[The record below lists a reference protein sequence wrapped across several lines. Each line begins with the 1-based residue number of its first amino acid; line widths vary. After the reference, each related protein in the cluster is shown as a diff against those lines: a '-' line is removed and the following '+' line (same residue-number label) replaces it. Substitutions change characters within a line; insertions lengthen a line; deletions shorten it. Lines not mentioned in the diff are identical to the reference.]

1 MQRRDG
7 RTHGVQE
14 TGTLTGAMGDRGAG
28 LGKRKKKKI
37 KVSEDSLKS
46 VCTETWW
53 GRRVPAHFPSKDAA
67 SAHKDI
73 AGVRAERTGGASP
86 QGQGREKSKP
96 DDSVSS
102 QPSLTADGTSHHL
115 RLAATVGAT
124 VPLGTQLWVFGHRV
138 GGSNKLPATL
148 LLDRRDLAC
157 LRQRAGTRAGV
168 YAASPGT
175 FEPR

>member
-1 MQRRDG
+1 
-7 RTHGVQE
+7 
-14 TGTLTGAMGDRGAG
+14 MGGRGAG
-28 LGKRKKKKI
+28 LGRRKKKI

-46 VCTETWW
+46 VRTETWW
-53 GRRVPAHFPSKDAA
+53 GRHVPVQFPSKDTT

-73 AGVRAERTGGASP
+73 TGVRAERTGGASP

-102 QPSLTADGTSHHL
+102 QPSLTADGTSHRL
-115 RLAATVGAT
+115 RLVATVGAT

-138 GGSNKLPATL
+138 RGSNKLPGTL

-157 LRQRAGTRAGV
+157 LRQHAGTRAGV
-168 YAASPGT
+168 YAASLGI